1 MSPSSDTWLS
11 LSKAAARL
19 NVHPSTLRR
28 WADSG
33 DVPVLLTPGGHRRF
47 AVSDLDDFAADH
59 RVRHVGA
66 IEELWADEALTQA
79 RHELVVHRDEK
90 WLAGYDDQARHRHR
104 QLGQRLMGLTIHF
117 LGDDADADS
126 LLAEAR
132 QIGHEYGRIAVEL
145 DQPLI
150 DALRAALF
158 FRDTMVETALHL
170 PESAHVRPEASRQL
184 LRRINMLLNT
194 VQLAIAEV
202 YDAGPSDSRSRTQS

>member
-1 MSPSSDTWLS
+1 MHSSDTWLT

-47 AVSDLDDFAADH
+47 AVADLEVFADEH
-59 RVRHVGA
+59 RVRNVEA
-66 IEELWADEALTQA
+66 IEELWAGEALTQA

-90 WLAGYDDQARHRHR
+90 WLAGYDEVARQRHR
-104 QLGQRLMGLTIHF
+104 QLGQRLMGLTMHF
-117 LGDDADADS
+117 LGEDADADP

-132 QIGHEYGRIAVEL
+132 QIGHEYGCIAQEL

-158 FRDTMVETALHL
+158 FRDTMVVTALHL

-202 YDAGPSDSRSRTQS
+202 YDAGPSDRRSRDQP